1 MDKEE
6 LNLNISTLNVNS
18 FNVSTM
24 GGKMSK
30 TFIKI
35 EGVTGKK
42 ADILFMCD
50 CRMGRKSKEVEKM
63 FNLSRNGKYKM
74 YINSNAESR
83 GVAIAIKASIY
94 HVVNNIFKDVDGN
107 IISMEVKI
115 QDTVI
120 NLVCVY
126 GPNSNDVDF
135 FRGLKA
141 RCDYNGCPTIMGG
154 DFNTV
159 IDNRGGDLA
168 IDRLGEGAC
177 PNLQNS
183 RFLNEW
189 IEEGEMVDPFRVLY
203 PEKIEFS
210 FTSFRRVDNIGK
222 KRLDF
227 FLISKEGSC
236 WEVARTG

>member
-1 MDKEE
+1 M
-6 LNLNISTLNVNS
+6 NS

-24 GGKMSK
+24 GGKVSK
-30 TFIKI
+30 TFVKI

-50 CRMGRKSKEVEKM
+50 CRMGRKAKEVEKM

-94 HVVNNIFKDVDGN
+94 HVVNNIFKDDDGN
-107 IISMEVKI
+107 VISMEVKI

-126 GPNSNDVDF
+126 GPNSNDLEF

-141 RCDYNGCPTIMGG
+141 RYDYNGCPTIMGG

-159 IDNRGGDLA
+159 IDNRGGDLS

-183 RFLNEW
+183 RFLNS
-189 IEEGEMVDPFRVLY
+189 IQFNSKKLY
-203 PEKIEFS
+203 LVIMTMLHGYMQTYSSLFS
-210 FTSFRRVDNIGK
+210 DTKKNHNHYSKNRRRK
-222 KRLDF
+222 K
-227 FLISKEGSC
+227 
-236 WEVARTG
+236 